1 MCCFSV
7 KASAE
12 WRSQATRICLLAD
25 VVVPIVGRVRMRRG
39 GCSVTLRDSGAVLEF
54 DVALSARDS
63 TSAEERTQLIGL
75 LQVSESIML
84 LCTTKLK

>member
-75 LQVSESIML
+75 LQVSESL
-84 LCTTKLK
+84 LCCYVLLN